1 MKLCVILPTP
11 VCEVKKYSHHA
22 DTQTRT
28 YTHTHKH
35 TNTIC
40 SNLQNHFQQNTINTN
55 ELSLSLCTWM
65 LLCIKKTGKEY
76 ESVKMQ
82 MITTTIML
90 HNISFLLNLNLKFV
104 GGFSY
109 KTQINT
115 MPAYICFGH
124 TSVCLLSNSTALT
137 MAGL

>member
-22 DTQTRT
+22 DT
-28 YTHTHKH
+28 HIH

-104 GGFSY
+104 GGF
-109 KTQINT
+109 
-115 MPAYICFGH
+115 F
-124 TSVCLLSNSTALT
+124 L
-137 MAGL
+137 